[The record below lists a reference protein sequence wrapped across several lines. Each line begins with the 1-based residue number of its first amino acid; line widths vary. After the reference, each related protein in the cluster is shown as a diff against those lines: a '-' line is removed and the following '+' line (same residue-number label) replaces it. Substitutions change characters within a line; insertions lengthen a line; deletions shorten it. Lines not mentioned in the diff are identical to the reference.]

1 MRDLAFDGESD
12 DETSSFD
19 SPHFGWNSDLN
30 VKSDADSV
38 VKCASIGTGEHL
50 TPNNCLFTLLSPFQK
65 WQLVCFHSNTMFLT
79 VCNSLFSNLHTHK
92 IWRRSVGK
100 YESYETFS
108 KTVHFLSVFCEMD
121 VVQQCT
127 EAQAGMVQDGLSRC

>member
-38 VKCASIGTGEHL
+38 VKCASTGTGEHL

-65 WQLVCFHSNTMFLT
+65 WQLVCLHSNTVFLKT
-79 VCNSLFSNLHTHK
+79 YNRLLYSLHTYK
-92 IWRRSVGK
+92 IWKRSVK
-100 YESYETFS
+100 KSKSYGTLN
-108 KTVHFLSVFCEMD
+108 KTVHFLSAC
-121 VVQQCT
+121 
-127 EAQAGMVQDGLSRC
+127 S